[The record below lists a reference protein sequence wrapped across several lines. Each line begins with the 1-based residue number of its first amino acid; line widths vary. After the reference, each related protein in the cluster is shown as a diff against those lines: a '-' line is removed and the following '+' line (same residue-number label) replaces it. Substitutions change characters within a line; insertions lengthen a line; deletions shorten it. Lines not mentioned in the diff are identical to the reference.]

1 MPAFT
6 RLGAINRMLQAAGE
20 QPVNTLVSDGTNDVS
35 LAESVLDDSIKEI
48 LSQGLNFNTEVKD
61 LYKDASG
68 QIILSDS
75 ILYVTPWGKD
85 MYRKLTQRGNLLY
98 DLSENRTTFPDEE
111 FVTVKITYDW
121 PYEDVPT
128 DIQLWIAD
136 HAARVYQMQT
146 QRSRETDSF
155 LAERELRSQAKA
167 RQTDARSRNNN
178 WNRNFN
184 GNTGWGTVRTR
195 WQLRGPQ

>member
-68 QIILSDS
+68 QIILSDR

-136 HAARVYQMQT
+136 HAARVYQIQT
-146 QRSRETDSF
+146 QRSR
-155 LAERELRSQAKA
+155 
-167 RQTDARSRNNN
+167 
-178 WNRNFN
+178 
-184 GNTGWGTVRTR
+184 
-195 WQLRGPQ
+195 